1 MYAAILTIRN
11 YLYLALFEK
20 SYSKCLH
27 SLSILRLIPKKR
39 FLNLLCDR
47 GAILRSMLRIIN
59 IGIPLANHK
68 RRKITLQTKNP
79 IVLSVIRAIPNC
91 HSRFSLNCSCSFV
104 VDAVGAAPLI
114 DTLRP

>member
-11 YLYLALFEK
+11 YLYRAIREELLEMPT
-20 SYSKCLH
+20 
-27 SLSILRLIPKKR
+27 LSILRLIPKKR

-59 IGIPLANHK
+59 IGIPLANQK

-104 VDAVGAAPLI
+104 VGAAPLI

>member
-11 YLYLALFEK
+11 YLYRAIREELLEMPALSLHTS
-20 SYSKCLH
+20 SYSQ
-27 SLSILRLIPKKR
+27 R

-59 IGIPLANHK
+59 IRIPLANHK